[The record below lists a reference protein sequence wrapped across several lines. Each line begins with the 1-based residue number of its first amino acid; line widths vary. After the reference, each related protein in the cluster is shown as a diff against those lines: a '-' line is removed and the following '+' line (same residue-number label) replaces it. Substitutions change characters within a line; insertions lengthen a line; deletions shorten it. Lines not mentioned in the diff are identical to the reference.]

1 MLTVILT
8 ILAVLIDHL
17 DKIVILLGKETFI
30 KRIGIKLPNQLVLA
44 ASRLKEVPLGL
55 VIEMIRYKNN
65 DKNEMFYFRVKS
77 LKVSK
82 V

>member
-44 ASRLKEVPLGL
+44 ASRLKEVPLGS
-55 VIEMIRYKNN
+55 VIEIICNQN
-65 DKNEMFYFRVKS
+65 DDKNKIFDF
-77 LKVSK
+77 
-82 V
+82 